1 MFSTL
6 VGVIVAVGLVLPGFI
21 VADLAE
27 AGRASRASQSDWELV
42 LRALTYALVLHT
54 LVFVVGWTPQVL
66 GDLGVTGGRH
76 GPKPWVGHADAIA
89 LYVGVVL
96 VTAPTLIGMGLSRL
110 LRRAEACGQLNAVHH
125 ALGGRDARDAW
136 DFAFQRFGSGFVLV
150 HLKPGVE
157 QRSPFL
163 VAKWGL
169 SSWATQTPSETK
181 DVFFEEIWPSDAH
194 GQVSEEY
201 AEPRGM
207 WVSIDQVDALYF
219 IDPPKPAAPW
229 RGRAVARARGGLQ
242 AIATRERMR
251 HLRRGLARRIDPDG
265 YTRRDG

>member
-1 MFSTL
+1 MSSTL
-6 VGVIVAVGLVLPGFI
+6 VAVIVAMGLVLPGFI

-27 AGRASRASQSDWELV
+27 AGRASRARQSDWELV

-54 LVFVVGWTPQVL
+54 LVFVLGWTPQVL
-66 GDLGVTGGRH
+66 EDLDLTGVRQ
-76 GPKPWVGHADAIA
+76 GPAPWVGHGEAIA

-96 VTAPTLIGMGLSRL
+96 VGGPTLFGMALSRL
-110 LRRAEACGQLNAVHH
+110 LRRAEARGQLNAMHH

-169 SSWATQTPSETK
+169 SSWATQTPAETK

-194 GQVSEEY
+194 GQISEEY
-201 AEPRGM
+201 AQPRGM

-219 IDPPKPAAPW
+219 IDPPKPATHW
-229 RGRAVARARGGLQ
+229 RRRAVTHARGGLQ
-242 AIATRERMR
+242 ALASGEKMR
-251 HLRRGLARRIDPDG
+251 NLRRRLARRIDPNG